1 MYGCSI
7 EGLQS
12 GVLLDVGAGH
22 AGVLERI
29 GDSRILLS
37 LYDQPAL
44 VVVLVEQLEYGREVY
59 AAFRVAG
66 NGEYAFRNRTEEAL
80 EFSA

>member
-22 AGVLERI
+22 ACVLERI
-29 GDSRILLS
+29 CDSRILLS

-59 AAFRVAG
+59 AAFRIAR
-66 NGEYAFRNRTEEAL
+66 ER
-80 EFSA
+80 